1 MKTPK
6 VRARSA
12 NPLRYKLGFPLVL
25 LCCTFFFLVGFYG
38 SNSLSKEEK
47 HVVIDPVTNE
57 KLVFEH
63 GRTGDSSVTDIPF
76 QVLSWKPRALLYPNF
91 ASKEQ
96 CEAIIKLART
106 RLAPSGLALRKGESE
121 ATTKE
126 IRTSSGTFLR
136 ASEDK
141 TQSLA
146 EVEEKMARATMIPR
160 QNGEAF
166 NVLRYNPGQKYDCH
180 YDVFDPAEYGP
191 QPSQR
196 MASFL
201 LYLSDVEEGGETM
214 FPFENF
220 QNMNT
225 GYNYKDCIGLKVK
238 PRQGDALLFYSIH
251 PNGTFDK
258 TALHGSC
265 PVIKGEKWVA
275 TKWIRNTDKF

>member
-160 QNGEAF
+160 QNGEVKNTIVTMMF
-166 NVLRYNPGQKYDCH
+166 LIQLSMVLNQASGWLPFSFIYQTSKR
-180 YDVFDPAEYGP
+180 AEKRCF
-191 QPSQR
+191 PS
-196 MASFL
+196 
-201 LYLSDVEEGGETM
+201 
-214 FPFENF
+214 
-220 QNMNT
+220 
-225 GYNYKDCIGLKVK
+225 K
-238 PRQGDALLFYSIH
+238 
-251 PNGTFDK
+251 TFK
-258 TALHGSC
+258 
-265 PVIKGEKWVA
+265 I
-275 TKWIRNTDKF
+275 